1 MAEARVPFLVVNPKN
16 YLYGESSLE
25 LAKAADKVAEDT
37 GIQIYFT
44 CPLVDVRLIKEN
56 TKHLTICAQSM
67 DSLTPGRGMS

>member
-44 CPLVDVRLIKEN
+44 CPLVDVRLIK
-56 TKHLTICAQSM
+56 
-67 DSLTPGRGMS
+67 